1 MATTHETT
9 ASTED
14 VWRVLADGWSYANWV
29 VGSSRIRAVDANWPQ
44 PGSNIA
50 HSVGLWPVLLND
62 RTESVGMD
70 EGRELRLI
78 ARALPFGKAE
88 IILRLHEIPQGCRIE
103 MIEHAANPPWSLM
116 PDQIQHLAVHP
127 RNSEALR
134 RLALLAERSRT
145 AE

>member
-1 MATTHETT
+1 MATRQETS

-14 VWRVLADGWSYANWV
+14 VWRALADGWSYANWV
-29 VGSSRIRAVDANWPQ
+29 VGSSRIRAVDAKWPQ
-44 PGSNIA
+44 PGSKIA
-50 HSVGLWPVLLND
+50 HSVGLWPVLLD
-62 RTESVGMD
+62 DWTESVGMQ
-70 EGRELRLI
+70 EERELRLI

-116 PDQIQHLAVHP
+116 PDRIQHVAVHP
-127 RNSEALR
+127 RNSESLR
-134 RLALLAERSRT
+134 RLALLAERRRT